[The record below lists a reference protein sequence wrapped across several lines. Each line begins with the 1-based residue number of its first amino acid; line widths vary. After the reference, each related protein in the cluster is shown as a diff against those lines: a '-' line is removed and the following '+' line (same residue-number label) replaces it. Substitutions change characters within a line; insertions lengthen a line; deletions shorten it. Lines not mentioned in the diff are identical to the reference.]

1 MVLETKDIHFNHD
14 FKQHKWF
21 YMQKHQ
27 EQSEQMIWPQHRQH
41 LCSPICQ
48 AKSVWEKNSA
58 TTCWEICIDDKNWS
72 AWCTTCICSSSDH
85 VHIHYTTTLSWL
97 YLISQH
103 PGCWNAAHISR
114 YFSTIHHV
122 FSYNFNFLKSNQVT
136 FLSDFKGS
144 LKSFTTNSFVMSIAV
159 Q

>member
-1 MVLETKDIHFNHD
+1 MT
-14 FKQHKWF
+14 KQHNKWF

-48 AKSVWEKNSA
+48 AKSVWEQNSA
-58 TTCWEICIDDKNWS
+58 TTFWEIGIDDKNKNWS
-72 AWCTTCICSSSDH
+72 VWCTTCICSNSDH
-85 VHIHYTTTLSWL
+85 VHIHYCITTLSCS
-97 YLISQH
+97 YLTSRH
-103 PGCWNAAHISR
+103 PGCWNAAHLPR

-136 FLSDFKGS
+136 FLSDFKFYVKS
-144 LKSFTTNSFVMSIAV
+144 LLLTVL
-159 Q
+159 